1 MIRAVIHHRTRAYV
15 QRFGLAATP
24 RIYKSVIMNKPI
36 DIEWN
41 TLSLPEWEERFARI
55 SHSNLLQ
62 SYSYAKAQSAFARQR
77 PKWGLIKIDGQEAGL
92 VQLFEAG
99 VLFNLFHAVI
109 LDRGPLW
116 FDGYGNAMHAK
127 RFFEAFGRQ
136 FPIRFG
142 RKRRILPEIE
152 DGPSIQKMMTQQGF
166 EKWGVDSYQT
176 YWLDLQKPE
185 EELRANLKTNWRGK
199 LGKSEKTGLVV
210 DWDFEGKHASWMR
223 GIYAADKSARGYGGP
238 APAFLIR
245 YIPEL
250 VKNGNFCLGRATLN
264 GDIVAFTLFV
274 KHGRSATYF
283 LGWSGDL
290 GRESAAHH
298 LLLWEGIKM
307 LKQQGIKEL
316 DLGGV
321 NDESA
326 QGVKSFKEAMG
337 GRYVCYAGVYR

>member
-1 MIRAVIHHRTRAYV
+1 MSGVIHHRTRAYV

-41 TLSLPEWEERFARI
+41 TLSLPEWEARFARI
-55 SHSNLLQ
+55 PYSNLLQ
-62 SYSYAKAQSAFARQR
+62 SYSYAKAQSVVARQR
-77 PKWGLIKIDGQEAGL
+77 PKWGLIKMDGQEAGL
-92 VQLFEAG
+92 VQMFEAG

-109 LDRGPLW
+109 LDRGPVW
-116 FDGYGNAMHAK
+116 FEGYGNAMHTK

-142 RKRRILPEIE
+142 RKRRVLPEIE
-152 DGPSIQKMMTQQGF
+152 DGPSIQKMMSQQGF
-166 EKWGVDSYQT
+166 EKWGSDSYKT
-176 YWLDLQKPE
+176 YWLNVAQDEKDIL
-185 EELRANLKTNWRGK
+185 AGFKTNWRQSLNK
-199 LGKSEKTGLVV
+199 AQKSEVLV
-210 DWDFEGKHASWMR
+210 DWSVAPGHIAWAI
-223 GIYAADKSARGYGGP
+223 GIYAADKAARGYGGP
-238 APAFLIR
+238 SPAFLKR
-245 YIPEL
+245 YLPDL
-250 VKNGNFCLGRATLN
+250 AAQGTLLLGRVLQEDGA
-264 GDIVAFTLFV
+264 IAFVILAV
-274 KHGRSATYF
+274 HGRSATY
-283 LGWSGDL
+283 LAGWSGDA
-290 GRESAAHH
+290 GRAVCAHH

-337 GRYVCYAGVYR
+337 GRYACYAGVYR